1 MTISWVWNINSSTRF
16 QGNVFASLTRTS
28 NPYYTLLNSKGISPD
43 QMNMSKIESEQSHYQ
58 KSVEQTSPG
67 HVPTFLTSRWS
78 NLPVV
83 EERVNGRVKQNWG
96 NVIHSSSLLIYIQRS
111 FSVGH
116 PGLLDTIL
124 LLWEGWR
131 CSKHVLSAEGVWGR
145 AGITCGEDSACQV
158 IPAPLGQQWP
168 AAAGRQKASNT
179 GYKSSLCWN
188 RGSPQNGT
196 HGEILVPQAES
207 CHQKQ
212 RALGFYRAPT
222 SCEYQGPG
230 GLFWLFCW
238 PFSINPKLSL
248 FLSSSLMFTFRV

>member
-145 AGITCGEDSACQV
+145 AGITCGEDSALSGDPCTFRSAV
-158 IPAPLGQQWP
+158 
-168 AAAGRQKASNT
+168 AS
-179 GYKSSLCWN
+179 CC
-188 RGSPQNGT
+188 R
-196 HGEILVPQAES
+196 QAEGFK
-207 CHQKQ
+207 HRVQKQ
-212 RALGFYRAPT
+212 PVLEQRIPPKWNPWGNPRAT
-222 SCEYQGPG
+222 SWKLPSEAKGS
-230 GLFWLFCW
+230 WLLQSTHIMW
-238 PFSINPKLSL
+238 VSGTWRPFLA
-248 FLSSSLMFTFRV
+248 FLLTFQY